1 MRETVDEKSIV
12 FLQEDEEILDQEVP
26 VGKSV
31 TLFPCAPRRSTKMRK
46 TGHSVNY
53 SSAWRF
59 LVCFQFF
66 TALLPGRAFVPTQWQ
81 HPSRQGSPQNLLSLS
96 RQATS
101 TTTSTSEATVSA
113 TASTTSPSTWVKHGI
128 FISSFTDGILTSPDA
143 QSFLKYSVACSL
155 LREKVRAAEAHLRES
170 VMASPCNGPNMEA
183 FTTLEAYDQMSGN
196 HNDNDNQADTNSKN
210 KYSEASANQLL
221 QELATQQST
230 TTHNNKD
237 SSFFVVR
244 LLYIPT
250 AMYALNPSS
259 ANTPGKQ
266 RQRARAD
273 GKKRRTVVAQ
283 QLQDLLQPHLSD
295 VKVLAITLDLE
306 DGSLKQAVGSDHP
319 SDFPKVR
326 PSCFG
331 IRCIPRKII
340 RDTQYNYFF
349 SFTCFDS
356 PK

>member
-1 MRETVDEKSIV
+1 MRETVDEKSFS
-12 FLQEDEEILDQEVP
+12 FLQEDDEIFDKEVP

-31 TLFPCAPRRSTKMRK
+31 TLFPCAPRSSTKMRK
-46 TGHSVNY
+46 IGHSANY

-66 TALLPGRAFVPTQWQ
+66 TALSLCRAFVPTQWQ
-81 HPSRQGSPQNLLSLS
+81 HPSTQAPPQNLLSLS
-96 RQATS
+96 RQASS
-101 TTTSTSEATVSA
+101 TTTSTSEATATA
-113 TASTTSPSTWVKHGI
+113 TASASAWVKHGI
-128 FISSFTDGILTSPDA
+128 FISSFTDGILTSPEA
-143 QSFLKYSVACSL
+143 RSFLKYSVACSL
-155 LREKVRAAEAHLRES
+155 LSEKVRAAEARLRES

-196 HNDNDNQADTNSKN
+196 HNDNNNHADDTNSSRN

-230 TTHNNKD
+230 TTHDNNET
-237 SSFFVVR
+237 SSTSFVVR

-283 QLQDLLQPHLSD
+283 HLQDLLQPHLSD

-306 DGSLKQAVGSDHP
+306 DGSLKQAVGSDHA
-319 SDFPKVR
+319 SDFPKVS

-331 IRCIPRKII
+331 IGCIPRKII
-340 RDTQYNYFF
+340 RNTQ
-349 SFTCFDS
+349 
-356 PK
+356 